1 MEKKSLPAEHLPSST
16 RHIEHRTYSIRGYSV
31 MLDRDLAGLY
41 GAKAITVRQQ
51 VKRNHQRFPE
61 DFMFQLTA
69 AEADL
74 LVLQNVIPWRR
85 RLGGSLPY
93 AFAQEGAAMLS
104 AVLHSERVVQV
115 NIATMRA
122 FVLRR
127 RLADIHK
134 DLAGKIAA
142 IKKKYDARFGVT
154 RAIGFIYPLPTK
166 AK

>member
-1 MEKKSLPAEHLPSST
+1 
-16 RHIEHRTYSIRGYSV
+16 
-31 MLDRDLAGLY
+31 
-41 GAKAITVRQQ
+41 
-51 VKRNHQRFPE
+51 
-61 DFMFQLTA
+61 MFQLTA

-85 RLGGSLPY
+85 SLSGSLPY

-104 AVLHSERVVQV
+104 AVLNSERVVQV

-122 FVLRR
+122 FVPRR

-134 DLAGKIAA
+134 DLAEKVAA
-142 IKKKYDARFGVT
+142 IKKKYDARFSVT
-154 RAIGFIYPLPTK
+154 RAIGFIYPLTTK